1 MYYIEQ
7 IYYIL
12 SDMMKNKMR
21 VFLTMIGII
30 VGVCS
35 VVMIISVGFS
45 ATRMVELYFSGSLGS
60 NRVRIDVYS
69 INGTDDYNMTY
80 NELMTLVDSDDMFL
94 GALLESDGNVLG
106 KVTIDETHYAP
117 ANLKGVSDCY
127 SQAYQMIIEAGRFIN
142 ATDSANVSS
151 SVVISDIMAE
161 CCFDSVDN
169 ALGQSISISNDEGT
183 LIDAVVVGVYKAVDS
198 TGKLNRLKD
207 KHQWVSNIY
216 CSYEYFNKCMNIDT
230 NNLKYD
236 IVDLVVDNDVD
247 VESAVNYTMRYCMGR
262 FEDKEDYRYD
272 VYSGYSQASDTND
285 TVYLLMLVFVAA
297 AVLSLIVGG
306 ISLMNTMLVNVKER
320 TKEIGTK
327 KAIGASNAD
336 IVIQFVTESVMI
348 CLIACIVGIILSF
361 ILLFFIQQNLSV
373 FFNMVT
379 DDALRYFLN
388 TSNISVTVNGYAVL
402 ISALFSITVGV
413 TFGVYPA
420 LKAARM
426 SITDALRYEL

>member
-7 IYYIL
+7 IAYIL

-35 VVMIISVGFS
+35 VIMIISVGFS
-45 ATRMVELYFSGSLGS
+45 ATHMVELYFSGSLGS
-60 NRVRIDVYS
+60 NRVQGDMYS
-69 INGTDDYNMTY
+69 INGTDDYDMTY
-80 NELMTLVDSDDMFL
+80 DELMTLVDSDDMFL
-94 GALLESDGNVLG
+94 GALLESDDNVLG

-117 ANLKGVSDCY
+117 VNLKGVSDCY
-127 SQAYQMIIEAGRFIN
+127 SQAHQMVMKAGRFIN
-142 ATDSANVSS
+142 STDSANRSS

-169 ALGQSISISNDEGT
+169 ALGQSISIGNDEGT
-183 LIDAVVVGVYKAVDS
+183 LIDAVVVGVYKAVDN
-198 TGKLNRLKD
+198 TGKLNRLSD

-216 CSYEYFNKCMNIDT
+216 CSYEYFNKCMNVDT
-230 NNLKYD
+230 NSLKYQT
-236 IVDLVVDNDVD
+236 INLVVRNDVN
-247 VESAVNYTMRYCMGR
+247 VESAVNYTMRYLADR
-262 FEDKEDYRYD
+262 FDDKDDYRSD
-272 VYSGYSQASDTND
+272 VYSGHSQASDTND

-297 AVLSLIVGG
+297 AILSLIVGG

-327 KAIGASNAD
+327 KAIGASDTD
-336 IVIQFVTESVMI
+336 IVIQFVTESIMI
-348 CLIACIVGIILSF
+348 CLIACIFGIILSF
-361 ILLFFIQQNLSV
+361 ILLSLLQQNLDV

-379 DDALRYFLN
+379 DDALRYFLITN
-388 TSNISVTVNGYAVL
+388 DISVTINGTAVL
-402 ISALFSITVGV
+402 VSALFSITVGV
-413 TFGVYPA
+413 SFGVYPA